1 MNSKGT
7 GKIAMGGGT
16 PLQIKEVAITDLK
29 EYENNPRKNEGAVD
43 AVAESI
49 REFGWKV
56 PLVID
61 KEGVIVAGHTRL
73 KAARR
78 LGLETVPC
86 IVADDLTPEQVKA
99 FRLADNKVS
108 EIAEWDFEIL
118 EKELS
123 ELSEMD
129 FDMSAFGFDDDGGF
143 GGNDGSAGEDSDA
156 GENYKI
162 VYEIAFNDE
171 DEQSEWYD
179 FLAAIKEEFPECETI
194 SERILCAVR
203 EWRNE
208 KGN

>member
-1 MNSKGT
+1 M
-7 GKIAMGGGT
+7 KIVEKALNEIYLN
-16 PLQIKEVAITDLK
+16 PD
-29 EYENNPRKNEGAVD
+29 NPRLNEGAVD

-49 REFGWKV
+49 NTFGFKV
-56 PLVID
+56 P
-61 KEGVIVAGHTRL
+61 IVVNADGKILAGNTRY
-73 KAARR
+73 KAAQR
-78 LGLETVPC
+78 LGLKTVPC
-86 IVADDLTPEQVKA
+86 VIADDLDEVKQKA
-99 FRLADNKVS
+99 FILADNKTS
-108 EIAEWDFEIL
+108 ELAEWDFELL
-118 EKELS
+118 EKELA

-143 GGNDGSAGEDSDA
+143 GGDEASAGKDSDA

-171 DEQSEWYD
+171 YEQSEWYD
-179 FLAAIKEEFPECETI
+179 FLSEIKEAFPECETI